1 MARAWLL
8 LAAVLAA
15 GCGSDTTTVLVRE
28 RFEPA
33 QIPNAGATV
42 IDCKLAAVYK
52 VREATGTA
60 FLTQSKLLRL
70 RLHAPRTARPR
81 LDCQGPLVAE
91 LPAAATGIKARAGER
106 SLAVRRVRS
115 VRFAVPRPL
124 RPRPRTQL
132 VLVDWLRTPPA
143 AYDNYRLELRFELPK
158 RHWLRERIVYTASVA
173 CARSSYRLPVV
184 PSTDGLGWVNAFEI
198 PTDGKPFD
206 FILPRLAGGISSH
219 AIATRHLKCG
229 G

>member
-1 MARAWLL
+1 LARAWLL
-8 LAAVLAA
+8 LAVLAA
-15 GCGSDTTTVLVRE
+15 GCGSGTNTVLVRE

-33 QIPNAGATV
+33 QIPNSGATA

-60 FLTQSKLLRL
+60 FLTQSRLLRL
-70 RLHAPRTARPR
+70 RLHASRTMRPR

-91 LPAAATGIKARAGER
+91 LPAAATKIEARAGER

-115 VRFAVPRPL
+115 VRLAPGRAL
-124 RPRPRTQL
+124 RPRRHTQL

-158 RHWLRERIVYTASVA
+158 AHWLRERIVYTARVA
-173 CARSSYRLPVV
+173 CAGSSYLLPVV
-184 PSTDGLGWVNAFEI
+184 PLTDGLGWVNAFEI
-198 PTDGKPFD
+198 PPDGKPFD

-219 AIATRHLKCG
+219 AIATRRLRCG
-229 G
+229 A